1 MKKHVI
7 SYSESNQTYIGKGSV
22 VLIKGKPET
31 DGRRLYATY
40 ITGYAE
46 IKPGIKMVFL
56 GDQIYRVI
64 YKGDNSFFGRKVDI
78 RGEEGLMGVLNLR
91 NNGTPSI
98 VLNHNKTP
106 FHWLTTR
113 FTDIGAALRSLG
125 PQLFSHDLILE
136 SEELNKPPVIL
147 DRIFIETM
155 KALLKKDSPDVSVKS
170 ISIEGDGET
179 YFGDSEGPEESGSAQ
194 FDWSLQVEVDPISND
209 LRQEMADQ
217 GLITGIMD
225 PLLSDFLDVSDSTM
239 IEIWFDS
246 TSDWHVWYDPGS
258 YYEPPEGGAEM
269 RDIENDVTHIYMDD
283 GWEYAVLPG
292 KTDLMSEEAK
302 SLLQEFMKHVSGF
315 DSYDFY
321 KMAK

>member
-22 VLIKGKPET
+22 VLIKGKPEAE
-31 DGRRLYATY
+31 GRRLYATY

-64 YKGDNSFFGRKVDI
+64 YKGENSFFGRKIDI

-91 NNGTPSI
+91 NNGIPSI

-113 FTDIGAALRSLG
+113 FTDIGTALRNLG
-125 PQLFSHDLILE
+125 PQLFDHDLILE
-136 SEELNKPPVIL
+136 SEGSNKTLVL

-155 KALLKKDSPDVSVKS
+155 KALLKKDSPDVRVKS
-170 ISIEGDGET
+170 INIEGDGTT
-179 YFGDSEGPEESGSAQ
+179 YFGDDEGPEESGSEQ
-194 FDWSLQVEVDPISND
+194 FDWALQVEVDPISDN
-209 LRQEMADQ
+209 LKQEMTDQ

-225 PLLSDFLDVSDSTM
+225 PMLSDFLDVSDSTM

-258 YYEPPEGGAEM
+258 YYEPPDGGSEM
-269 RDIENDVTHIYMDD
+269 KDIENDVAYIYMDD
-283 GWEYAVLPG
+283 GWEYANLPG

-302 SLLQEFMKHVSGF
+302 SLLQEFMKLVGGF

-321 KMAK
+321 KMTK

>member
-1 MKKHVI
+1 MNKHVI
-7 SYSESNQTYIGKGSV
+7 SYSESSQTHIGRGSV

-31 DGRRLYATY
+31 EGRRLYATY

-64 YKGDNSFFGRKVDI
+64 YKGNNAFFGRKIDVG
-78 RGEEGLMGVLNLR
+78 GEEGLLGVLNLR
-91 NNGTPSI
+91 NGGIPSI

-113 FTDIGAALRSLG
+113 FTDIGTALRSLG
-125 PQLFSHDLILE
+125 PQLFDHDLILE
-136 SEELNKPPVIL
+136 SEGSNTTLVL

-155 KALLKKDSPDVSVKS
+155 KALLKKGSPDVRVKS
-170 ISIEGDGET
+170 INIEGNGTT

-194 FDWSLQVEVDPISND
+194 FDWALQVEVDPISDN
-209 LRQEMADQ
+209 LKQEMADQ

-225 PLLSDFLDVSDSTM
+225 PMLSDFLGISDSTM

-246 TSDWHVWYDPGS
+246 TSYWHIWYDPGS
-258 YYEPPEGGAEM
+258 YFEPPDGGAEM
-269 RDIENDVTHIYMDD
+269 EDIENDVTYIYMND
-283 GWEYAVLPG
+283 GWDY
-292 KTDLMSEEAK
+292 TNLMSEEAK
-302 SLLQEFMKHVSGF
+302 SLLQEFEKRVRGF

-321 KMAK
+321 NMSK

>member
-22 VLIKGKPET
+22 VLIKGKPEAE
-31 DGRRLYATY
+31 GRRLYATY

-64 YKGDNSFFGRKVDI
+64 YKGENSFFGRKIDI

-91 NNGTPSI
+91 NNGIPSI

-113 FTDIGAALRSLG
+113 FTDIATALRNLG
-125 PQLFSHDLILE
+125 PHLFDHDLILE
-136 SEELNKPPVIL
+136 SEGSNKTLVL

-155 KALLKKDSPDVSVKS
+155 KALLKKDSPDVRVKS
-170 ISIEGDGET
+170 INIEGDGTT
-179 YFGDSEGPEESGSAQ
+179 YFGDDEGPEESGSEQ
-194 FDWSLQVEVDPISND
+194 FDWALQVEVDPISDN
-209 LRQEMADQ
+209 LKQEMTDQ

-225 PLLSDFLDVSDSTM
+225 PMLSDFLDVSDSTM

-258 YYEPPEGGAEM
+258 YYEPPDGGSEM
-269 RDIENDVTHIYMDD
+269 KDIENDVAYIYMDD
-283 GWEYAVLPG
+283 GWEYANLPG

-302 SLLQEFMKHVSGF
+302 SLLQEFMKLVGGF

-321 KMAK
+321 KMTK